1 MRPSRRLVLG
11 ALLVLALLLR
21 VAFILLRGD
30 LIGGD
35 EAVVGLMAL
44 KIAAGEAF
52 PLIFWEAHYGG
63 TLAAYLCAGAF
74 LIFDPSTVVLRA
86 AVLPLEL
93 VGITALVSA
102 ARTLWGTKAAVV
114 GGLWLAAGP
123 PPLFL
128 FGAQAFTVY
137 LELLAFGGLTLWLAI
152 RLRAAPRSGVGSW
165 SGLGAVAGFGAYAS
179 PFLLP
184 LFLGALWAL
193 RRAGT
198 RLAGRT
204 GLAVAAAFLLGVSPL
219 IVYNTLAPG
228 ATALRLGS
236 RVLDV
241 SAGELTGSAS
251 LVTLVGAKAL
261 AYGQRLARYPLVLL
275 DNVPAA
281 AGLPAWGA
289 GVAAVVVLGLVRVAR
304 APAAAVDASFGT
316 ALLAG
321 CGLAMLLFVWLAGL
335 DAPRH
340 LFPFYLLAPLGL
352 AALWA
357 STTGWAKRCLAAGI
371 LVLLAS
377 DVAGTAGAVRI
388 ADPDVAGLAAVLEQ
402 RGVRFVYTDYTIAYP
417 LVFLSRE
424 RIVASPAAGPTN
436 VERYPPYT
444 RAVAAAP
451 RPAYVFARETE
462 ASRVFVREMRRA
474 GRGFAHE
481 ALGEFDLYVPDAR
494 VDPHEL
500 ALVRKF

>member
-1 MRPSRRLVLG
+1 VRPDRRVVLG

-21 VAFILLRGD
+21 VAFIRLRGD

-35 EAVVGLMAL
+35 EAIIGLMAL
-44 KIAAGEAF
+44 RIAAGEAF

-63 TLAAYLCAGAF
+63 TLDAYLCAGAF
-74 LIFDPSTVVLRA
+74 LIFDPSPVVLRA

-93 VGITALVSA
+93 VGIAALVSA
-102 ARTLWGTKAAVV
+102 AGTLWGTQAAVV

-123 PPLFL
+123 PLLFL
-128 FGAQAFTVY
+128 FGAQAFAMY
-137 LELLAFGGLTLWLAI
+137 PELLAFGGLTLCLAT
-152 RLRAAPRSGVGSW
+152 RLRAGPRAGVGSW
-165 SGLGAVAGFGAYAS
+165 AGLGAAAGFGAYSS

-184 LFLGALWAL
+184 VFVGALWAL

-204 GLAVAAAFLLGVSPL
+204 WLALAVAFLVGVSPL

-228 ATALRLGS
+228 ASALRLGS

-241 SAGELTGSAS
+241 SASEVTRATS
-251 LVTLVGAKAL
+251 LVGLVGSKAL
-261 AYGQRLARYPLVLL
+261 RYGQRLARYPLVLL

-304 APAAAVDASFGT
+304 APAAAADAGFGT

-321 CGLAMLLFVWLAGL
+321 CGLATLLFVWLAGL

-357 STTGWAKRCLAAGI
+357 STTGWARRCLAAGL
-371 LVLLAS
+371 LVLLTSNAT
-377 DVAGTAGAVRI
+377 GTARAART
-388 ADPDVAGLAAVLEQ
+388 ADPDVASLAAALEQ
-402 RGVRFVYTDYTIAYP
+402 RGVRFVYTDYAIAYP
-417 LVFLSRE
+417 LAFLSHE

-436 VERYPPYT
+436 VERYPAYT

-462 ASRVFVREMRRA
+462 ASGIFAREMRRA

-481 ALGEFDLYVPDAR
+481 ALGEFDLYLPDAR
-494 VDPHEL
+494 VEPHEL